1 MNFVIGKGWK
11 CRVRALISRNGLRL
25 AAQNLKPQVRLGF
38 GSKGLSFVVPISRTP
53 KDLVVGTVNPPSKVG
68 WGQSASLEDIE
79 RQRFHPVPR
88 DDRPHFEEGCDRS
101 NFGAVFELNPAR
113 CESAQDASA
122 RYIDIERF
130 GWPQMPISQRF
141 SLILHD
147 LVVVHRSCRR
157 AQPSN
162 RQWRQ
167 DPNST
172 NRHAGAPTL
181 DWASDLVSPPPTSS
195 KAMRSAFSRA
205 RKYVRA
211 GTTISIPLL
220 PSSAVRQRF
229 IAIREAK

>member
-38 GSKGLSFVVPISRTP
+38 GSKGFNLGVPISRPP
-53 KDLVVGTVNPPSKVG
+53 KDLVVGNVNPPSKVG

-79 RQRFHPVPR
+79 RQRFHRVPR

-122 RYIDIERF
+122 RYINIERF

-167 DPNST
+167 GTKFTNSQA
-172 NRHAGAPTL
+172 RAPTL
-181 DWASDLVSPPPTSS
+181 DSACDLFDSAPNSS
-195 KAMRSAFSRA
+195 KA
-205 RKYVRA
+205 
-211 GTTISIPLL
+211 IP
-220 PSSAVRQRF
+220 AWF
-229 IAIREAK
+229 

>member
-38 GSKGLSFVVPISRTP
+38 GSKGFNLVVPISRPP
-53 KDLVVGTVNPPSKVG
+53 KDLVVGNVNPPSKVG

-79 RQRFHPVPR
+79 RQRFHRVPR

-122 RYIDIERF
+122 RYINIERF

-162 RQWRQ
+162 RQWRKE
-167 DPNST
+167 PNYP

-181 DWASDLVSPPPTSS
+181 EEGVQLGSAGPS
-195 KAMRSAFSRA
+195 RSQ
-205 RKYVRA
+205 
-211 GTTISIPLL
+211 
-220 PSSAVRQRF
+220 AVTC
-229 IAIREAK
+229 